1 MTANQKTMLL
11 DSHVLLWFTAGSP
24 KLGKNARRR
33 LDRANQLNFSSL
45 TALELGIKQV
55 DGKLNLPKNYFS
67 NLTSLGFIEIQF
79 DSDHATELT
88 AMQGL
93 IGHDPIDRGIVATA
107 MAANVPLMT
116 ADRKILA
123 LNLPFVF
130 DAQD

>member
-1 MTANQKTMLL
+1 MTMLL
-11 DSHVLLWFTAGSP
+11 DSHVLLWFSAGSS

-33 LDRANQLNFSSL
+33 IERAHQLHYSSL
-45 TALELGIKQV
+45 SALELGIKSIE
-55 DGKLNLPKNYFS
+55 GKLNLPKNYFA
-67 NLTSLGFIEIQF
+67 SLKAAGFLEVQF

-88 AMQGL
+88 TMQGL

-107 MAANVPLMT
+107 ISTNMPLIT
-116 ADRKILA
+116 ADRRILA